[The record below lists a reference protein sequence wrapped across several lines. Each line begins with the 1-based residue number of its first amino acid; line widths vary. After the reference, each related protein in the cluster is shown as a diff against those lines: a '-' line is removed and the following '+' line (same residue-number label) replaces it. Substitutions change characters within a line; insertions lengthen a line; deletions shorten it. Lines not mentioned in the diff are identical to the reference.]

1 MGIGDEGLPMSL
13 QIIGDV
19 GSDYEVLR
27 IAEAIETLIGWD
39 NSIVSVPTGSLEQT
53 A

>member
-1 MGIGDEGLPMSL
+1 M
-13 QIIGDV
+13 

-27 IAEAIETLIGWD
+27 IAEALEALIGWD
-39 NSIVSVPTGSLEQT
+39 NSIVSVEPTSESPRQI